1 MRFATAL
8 AWLIIPWMAIS
19 TTVRGWDTLTLLYG
33 ASCLLFA
40 LWDLSDEAF
49 GATRGGALGAASAGL
64 FHLFGHWGPR
74 VTLIAIGLVF
84 VASSFRL
91 AALAKEQ
98 AGSVEPQG
106 TTTFALLS
114 WTLVVLVLSLLAFI
128 VVGPLL
134 HKPAIDGVVAYWQER
149 YYRPVTTFTAV
160 FVLGLVLRLTWRE
173 FRATGDPWQLVRVLM
188 YLMLA
193 ISLIAVSMWE
203 AVFGGD

>member
-1 MRFATAL
+1 MST
-8 AWLIIPWMAIS
+8 S
-19 TTVRGWDTLTLLYG
+19 TTVRGWDTLALLFG

-49 GATRGGALGAASAGL
+49 GASRVGALGAASAGL

-91 AALAKEQ
+91 SALAKEQ
-98 AGSVEPQG
+98 AGSGEPHG
-106 TTTFALLS
+106 TATFAVLS

-149 YYRPVTTFTAV
+149 YYRPVTTFTTV
-160 FVLGLVLRLTWRE
+160 FVLGLVVRLIWKE
-173 FRATGDPWQLVRVLM
+173 FRETGDPWHLLRVLM
-188 YLMLA
+188 YLTLA
-193 ISLIAVSMWE
+193 ISLIAVLVWE